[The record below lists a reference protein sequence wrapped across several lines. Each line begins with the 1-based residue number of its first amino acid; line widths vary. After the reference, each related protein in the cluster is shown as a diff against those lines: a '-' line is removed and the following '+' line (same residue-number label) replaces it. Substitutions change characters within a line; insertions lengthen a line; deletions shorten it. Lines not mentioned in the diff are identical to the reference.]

1 MLRWLA
7 GLLLLAN
14 LAFWALTQEPVAAAL
29 GLVADEGRDP
39 ARLARQVHPDKIRL
53 LPPAP
58 AASGPGAAASPTEA
72 ALACLES
79 GPLDEAQ
86 ARAATAELLR
96 AGIPAGA
103 WVDMRRELPSRW
115 LVYMGRFA
123 DRDQM
128 RRKELE
134 LQRMNLGFEELTEPA
149 ELAPSLVLAEF
160 ETQAE
165 AEARLAQLRAR
176 GVRTAKVGEAGPG
189 GAEHRLRVDRLPPDR
204 RDRLQALSA
213 SGAGSAAGAAWRP
226 CLPS

>member
-29 GLVADEGRDP
+29 GLTGDDSRDP
-39 ARLARQVHPDKIRL
+39 ARLARQVHPDKIRI
-53 LPPAP
+53 LPSS
-58 AASGPGAAASPTEA
+58 AAGTGPGAAASSAA

-123 DRDQM
+123 DREQM
-128 RRKELE
+128 RRKEVE
-134 LQRMNLGFEELTEPA
+134 LQRMNLAFEELTEPA
-149 ELAPSLVLAEF
+149 DLAPSLVLAEF
-160 ETQAE
+160 DTQAE

-213 SGAGSAAGAAWRP
+213 GAGPAAAAAWRP
-226 CLPS
+226 CAPS